1 MVCFALLEFTRP
13 QFGLTVN
20 LTCNTALHYFGLL
33 LKSSLA
39 CAAWVWPSRHYLN
52 QPQKSSIVWPAPYW
66 FASLASFTDLPY
78 NTFREMSAWIALL
91 VWEEGHAAWRK
102 DPFADKTI
110 PHVNS
115 TPIFKPI
122 TLPNPH
128 VSTQASRYS
137 LCGFRNICNDKT
149 MLTNPSSKKRLSP
162 IFSEVGDSKSIT
174 CTPGAVRRSPGDC
187 SWTGE
192 DNACPE
198 EGGGFH
204 SVRNARI
211 WGRKKLLTIL
221 SPRLALKELSR

>member
-39 CAAWVWPSRHYLN
+39 CAAWVWPSLHNLN

-122 TLPNPH
+122 TLPIPTCQHRHQDIPCVVLEIYAMTKQCWQILPAKNGCRPFLARWGIQNRSH
-128 VSTQASRYS
+128 VHLVLSGEVLVIAVEQVRTMPALRRAVVFPESGMQ
-137 LCGFRNICNDKT
+137 GF
-149 MLTNPSSKKRLSP
+149 
-162 IFSEVGDSKSIT
+162 
-174 CTPGAVRRSPGDC
+174 
-187 SWTGE
+187 
-192 DNACPE
+192 E
-198 EGGGFH
+198 EEKI
-204 SVRNARI
+204 S
-211 WGRKKLLTIL
+211 
-221 SPRLALKELSR
+221 

>member
-1 MVCFALLEFTRP
+1 MVCFAILEFNRP
-13 QFGLTVN
+13 LFWLAVN
-20 LTCNTALHYFGLL
+20 LTCNTALHYFCLL
-33 LKSSLA
+33 LKSLLA
-39 CAAWVWPSRHYLN
+39 HAAWVWFSRHYLN

-78 NTFREMSAWIALL
+78 NTFREMSAWIAPL

-122 TLPNPH
+122 TPQSPRVNTGIKITL
-128 VSTQASRYS
+128 Y
-137 LCGFRNICNDKT
+137 GFRNICNDKT
-149 MLTNPSSKKRLSP
+149 MLTNPSGKNRLPP

-174 CTPGAVRRSPGDC
+174 CAPGAVRRSPGDC

-211 WGRKKLLTIL
+211 WGRKNVLNVCLLA
-221 SPRLALKELSR
+221 SP